1 LYIKKVVDKNNRM
14 TKIESIIIFIK
25 ELMNKKFTGRI
36 EIIFN
41 QGGIRG
47 IQKTKTENIDL

>member
-1 LYIKKVVDKNNRM
+1 LTENNKVSKL
-14 TKIESIIIFIK
+14 THIIIFLKDMIS
-25 ELMNKKFTGRI
+25 KKFTGRI

-47 IQKTKTENIDL
+47 IQKTKTENVDL